1 MKALIAALGIV
12 LLGGCAAIAGNLP
25 SMQHCTEVKYTR
37 LGNQINVEA
46 KCQAPIG
53 GGNLPLPL

>member
-1 MKALIAALGIV
+1 MKTAIAV
-12 LLGGCAAIAGNLP
+12 LTVSLLSGCAAIVGNVP
-25 SMQHCTEVKYTR
+25 SMQHCSEVKYTR
-37 LGNQINVEA
+37 QGNQITVEA